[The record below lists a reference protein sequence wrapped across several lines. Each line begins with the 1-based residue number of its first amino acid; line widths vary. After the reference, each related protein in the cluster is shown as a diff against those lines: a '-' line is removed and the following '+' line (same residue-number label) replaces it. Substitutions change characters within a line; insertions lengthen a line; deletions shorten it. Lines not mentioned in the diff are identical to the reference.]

1 MGQKVHPIGFRLG
14 ITKNWKSRWFSPKN
28 YPDLIQEDRRIR
40 DIVRKQLSA
49 AGIADI
55 EVERKSNQVEV
66 TILTAKPGMVVGRG
80 GKNIED
86 LRQKLFQE
94 LNKKVQ
100 MNVQEVKSV
109 ETNAQLIAEAAAQQL
124 EKRVAF
130 RRVMKQ
136 SMSRA
141 MNAGAQ
147 GIKIMISG
155 RLAGADIARTE
166 WLREGRIPL
175 HTLRADIDFGF
186 FEAKT
191 VFGIIGIKVWVYNGE
206 KLKEKE
212 SKKRGPLPC

>member
-40 DIVRKQLSA
+40 EIVKKQLSA

-66 TILTAKPGMVVGRG
+66 TIQTAKPGMVVGRG
-80 GKNIED
+80 GKNIEE

-136 SMSRA
+136 SMTRA
-141 MNAGAQ
+141 MNSGAQ
-147 GIKIMISG
+147 GIKIMIAG
-155 RLAGADIARTE
+155 RLGGADIARTE

-175 HTLRADIDFGF
+175 HTLRADIDYGF

-206 KLKEKE
+206 
-212 SKKRGPLPC
+212 